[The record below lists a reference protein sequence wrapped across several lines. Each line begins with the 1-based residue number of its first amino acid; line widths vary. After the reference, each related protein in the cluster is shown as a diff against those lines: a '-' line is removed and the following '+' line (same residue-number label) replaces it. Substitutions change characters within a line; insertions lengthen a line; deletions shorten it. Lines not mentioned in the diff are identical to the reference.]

1 MLLGKPTVHDIAKE
15 AGVSLATVDRVLN
28 ARPGVREQTVSR
40 VRQAVE
46 RLGYVRDINAA
57 NLARQRRYRF
67 VFLLPEGTSQFLAS
81 LEDAVA
87 EAAPG
92 LIDGRCDLEVIRA
105 TFRDPPALA
114 DVERHI
120 LKTSTDGV
128 AIMGHETP
136 LIRDMIARLKARGLT
151 VVALVTDQPHSERD
165 HFVGIDNLAAGR
177 TAGVLMG
184 RFLGD
189 RAGKIAVIVNTT
201 QSRDMVDRRAG
212 FDEVLHELFPGL
224 VTLPSLEG
232 RDDRDRV
239 ATVLD
244 ACIELQGPLVGIY
257 CAGAGTRGVT
267 QVVQERGLSDQVVVV
282 AHELTPHTREAL
294 QDGTLDVVITQNVGH
309 LIRSAV
315 RVLRAKCDHV
325 EIIES
330 QEKIRIEIAIREN
343 LS

>member
-1 MLLGKPTVHDIAKE
+1 MGKPTVHDIAKE

-28 ARPGVREQTVSR
+28 SRPGVREKTVNR
-40 VRQAVE
+40 VREAVE

-67 VFLLPEGTSQFLAS
+67 VFLLPEGKSQFLDS
-81 LEDAVA
+81 LESAVS
-87 EAAPG
+87 EAALG
-92 LIDGRCDLEVIRA
+92 LTEWRCELKVLRA

-114 DVERHI
+114 AIERRI
-120 LKTSTDGV
+120 LQTGTDGV

-136 LIRDMIARLKARGLT
+136 LIRDMITRLKARGLT
-151 VVALVTDQPHSERD
+151 VVAMVTDQPHSDRD
-165 HFVGIDNLAAGR
+165 HFIGIDNLAAGR

-184 RFLGD
+184 RFIGPKSG
-189 RAGKIAVIVNTT
+189 RVAVIVNTT

-212 FDEVLHELFPGL
+212 FDEVLAARFPNL
-224 VTLPSLEG
+224 TALPSLEG
-232 RDDRDRV
+232 RDDHERV
-239 ATVLD
+239 AQVLQSSLD
-244 ACIELQGPLVGIY
+244 RQGPLVGIY

-267 QVVQERGLSDQVVVV
+267 KVIRERGLAEDVVVV
-282 AHELTPHTREAL
+282 AHELTPHGRAAL
-294 QDGTLDVVITQNVGH
+294 EDGTIDVVITQNVGH
-309 LIRSAV
+309 IVRSAV
-315 RVLRAKCDHV
+315 RVLRAKCDDA

>member
-1 MLLGKPTVHDIAKE
+1 LAKPTVHDIAKE

-28 ARPGVREQTVSR
+28 ERAGVREKTVIR
-40 VRQAVE
+40 VREAVE

-57 NLARQRRYRF
+57 NLARGRRYRF
-67 VFLLPEGTSQFLAS
+67 VFLLPAGESQFLAS
-81 LEDAVA
+81 LESAAD
-87 EAAPG
+87 EAASG
-92 LIDGRCDLEVIRA
+92 LIDWRCDLDVMRA

-114 DVERHI
+114 AIERRI
-120 LKTSTDGV
+120 IENGTDGV

-136 LIRDMIARLKARGLT
+136 LIRDMIVRLRKRGLT
-151 VVALVTDQPHSERD
+151 VVALVTDQPNTDRD

-189 RAGKIAVIVNTT
+189 RAGRVAVVVNTT

-212 FDEVLHELFPGL
+212 FDEVIATRFPN
-224 VTLPSLEG
+224 VSTLPSLEG
-232 RDDRDRV
+232 RDDHIRV
-239 ATVLD
+239 AEVLD
-244 ACIELQGPLVGIY
+244 ACVEHQGPLVGIY

-267 QVVQERGLSDQVVVV
+267 RVIRDRGLAGKVVVV
-282 AHELTPHTREAL
+282 AHELTPHCRAAL
-294 QDGTLDVVITQNVGH
+294 KEGMIDVVITQNVGH
-309 LIRSAV
+309 LVRSAV
-315 RVLRAKCDHV
+315 RVLRAKSDGAG
-325 EIIES
+325 IIES